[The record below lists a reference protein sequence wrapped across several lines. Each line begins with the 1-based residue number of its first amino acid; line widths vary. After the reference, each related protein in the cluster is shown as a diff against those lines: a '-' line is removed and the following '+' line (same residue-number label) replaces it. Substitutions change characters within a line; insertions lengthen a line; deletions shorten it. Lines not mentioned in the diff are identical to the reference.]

1 MSSPLEPELASP
13 ELLGALTGESPLVSD
28 SARHV
33 ASGSRIRAL
42 LAVFTVVL
50 MFSLAGLML
59 LVVSSI
65 FDRLTPSIRKDLEW
79 KATHGAV
86 ELAQAMEVGLAAED
100 ESLITPATKSYVAD
114 ADFAGVVVVSPD
126 GKVLHRRGL
135 LATAVPAELFSS
147 PAGRVNEGDGVIWS
161 WSESSIEA
169 TPVGKVAL
177 AISLDRLREGM
188 RLRQNLLLLSLGGCL
203 AGLFLSLAFFRYWI
217 GPLLRLIASAFKSL
231 ESTTALALESTRL
244 KSEFLANMSHEVRT
258 PMNGVIGMTELLLAT
273 QLDVRQRRYASTISA
288 SANSLLTIIND
299 ILDFSKIEAKKLE
312 IKKLEFS
319 PRDLVEDL
327 TVLMSE
333 RAHTKGLEVASS
345 IQAGIPETL
354 VGDSDRLRQVL
365 TNLLANAVK
374 FTEQGEVVVRVSRR
388 GGTESR
394 ALFRF
399 EVIDTGIGIA
409 QGDRERLFR
418 AFSQIDGSLTRKYGG
433 TGLGLA
439 ISRRLVELMGGT
451 LEVDSTPGK
460 GSCFWFELPFDTLEH
475 AAGPKIF
482 SAESEY
488 VLIVDDNETNRLI
501 LEELLDVWRVRH
513 ASAKSGREALD
524 LLTREAEG
532 GNAFTTMVLDMQMP
546 EMSGLEVARAVRRD
560 ERFRALHIVMLTS
573 LGREAAS
580 AEGLLQWVEQV
591 LVKPVKQADLADA
604 LPGLRVVRESVRAAP
619 TTDPSPIMNPAG
631 VRILVVEDHPLNQEV
646 MKDLLASLG
655 FAFELAENGEEAL
668 SRLVEQE
675 FSLVL
680 MDCQMPVMDGYE
692 ATRRLRRRE
701 HAESLDRVPIVA
713 VTAHALADE
722 RDKVLAAGMDDFLTK
737 PVQVSALKQIL
748 QRWLSQAKRFSNAPT
763 PAPEAIPATK
773 PVRDNVASLPT
784 AAKKPIV
791 VSTLLRTGAEK
802 SGVGR
807 PLLDTAT
814 PRSPRMCE
822 LFVTHSR
829 DDLEFIQEAAAI
841 EDPESVRLRA
851 HRLKG
856 SSYAFGAK
864 LLGDKAAELEMLA
877 KNGETNV
884 DVIVRELI
892 VLYKETLSVLK
903 EEGKSSE
910 AGA

>member
-1 MSSPLEPELASP
+1 MSSLLQRELVEPELLST
-13 ELLGALTGESPLVSD
+13 LSGQSPLVTD
-28 SARHV
+28 SARRV

-42 LAVFTVVL
+42 LVAFTVVL
-50 MFSLAGLML
+50 MSSLAGLMI

-86 ELAQAMEVGLAAED
+86 ELAQAMEVGLAAEE
-100 ESLITPATKSYVAD
+100 ESLVVPFTKSYVAD
-114 ADFAGVVVVSPD
+114 TDFAGVVVVTPD
-126 GKVLHRRGL
+126 GKILHQKGR
-135 LATAVPAELFSS
+135 LATKTVTQLFSS
-147 PAGRVNEGDGVIWS
+147 PPGRVNEAEGMIWS

-177 AISLDRLREGM
+177 VISLDRLRAGM
-188 RLRQNLLLLSLGGCL
+188 KLRENLLLLSVGGCF
-203 AGLFLSLAFFRYWI
+203 AGLLLSLLFFRYWI
-217 GPLLRLIASAFKSL
+217 GPLLGLIASTFKSL
-231 ESTTALALESTRL
+231 ERTTALALESTRL

-299 ILDFSKIEAKKLE
+299 ILDFSKIEAAKLE

-333 RAHTKGLEVASS
+333 RAHSKGLEVASY
-345 IQAGIPETL
+345 IQPGVPEAL
-354 VGDSDRLRQVL
+354 IGDSDRLRQVL

-374 FTEQGEVVVRVSRR
+374 FTESGEVVVRVTRR
-388 GGTESR
+388 GGTATRS
-394 ALFRF
+394 LFRF

-409 QGDRERLFR
+409 PQDRERLFR

-451 LEVDSTPGK
+451 LEVDSTPGT
-460 GSCFWFELPFDTLEH
+460 GSCFWFELPFETLATSEP
-475 AAGPKIF
+475 PKVF

-501 LEELLDVWRVRH
+501 LEELLDAWRVRH
-513 ASAKSGREALD
+513 ASAKSGREALE
-524 LLTREAEG
+524 LLNREVAAETP
-532 GNAFTTMVLDMQMP
+532 FTTMVLDMQMP

-591 LVKPVKQADLADA
+591 LVKPVKQADLAEA
-604 LPGLRVVRESVRAAP
+604 LPGLRVVRESVRAPAP
-619 TTDPSPIMNPAG
+619 AREASVADPAG

-655 FAFELAENGEEAL
+655 FDFDLAENGEEAL
-668 SRLVEQE
+668 TRLASKDY
-675 FSLVL
+675 SLVL
-680 MDCQMPVMDGYE
+680 MDCQMPVLDGYE
-692 ATRRLRRRE
+692 ATRRQRRRE
-701 HAESLDRVPIVA
+701 HDRGLERIPIVA

-722 RDKVLAAGMDDFLTK
+722 REKVLRAGMDDFLTK
-737 PVQVSALKQIL
+737 PVQVSSLRQVL
-748 QRWLSQAKRFSNAPT
+748 QRWLAGAKRFSSA
-763 PAPEAIPATK
+763 PAPLGAVPEVKVA
-773 PVRDNVASLPT
+773 RDNVAKLSSARSEN
-784 AAKKPIV
+784 AAVKPRAPRV
-791 VSTLLRTGAEK
+791 
-802 SGVGR
+802 
-807 PLLDTAT
+807 LLDATT

-822 LFVTHSR
+822 LFVQHSR
-829 DDLEFIQEAAAI
+829 DDLEFIQEAAAV

-856 SSYAFGAK
+856 SSYAFGAQR
-864 LLGDKAAELEMLA
+864 LGDKAAELENLA
-877 KNGETNV
+877 KGGATNV
-884 DVIVRELI
+884 DDTVQELLVI
-892 VLYKETLSVLK
+892 YKETLGVLK
-903 EEGKSSE
+903 AETQSGTE

>member
-1 MSSPLEPELASP
+1 MSSPLAQQLVDP
-13 ELLGALTGESPLVSD
+13 ELLASESPLVTD
-28 SARHV
+28 SARRV

-42 LAVFTVVL
+42 LVAFTVFL
-50 MFSLAGLML
+50 MLSLAGLMI

-79 KATHGAV
+79 KATHGAM

-100 ESLITPATKSYVAD
+100 ESLLVPFTKSYVSD
-114 ADFAGVVVVSPD
+114 TDFAGVVVVTTE
-126 GKVLHRRGL
+126 GKVLHQKGR
-135 LATAVPAELFSS
+135 LAANTVSQLFSS
-147 PAGRVNEGDGVIWS
+147 PPGRVNGSGDLIWS

-177 AISLDRLREGM
+177 VVSLDRLRAGM
-188 RLRQNLLLLSLGGCL
+188 KLRENLLLLSVGGCF
-203 AGLFLSLAFFRYWI
+203 AGLLLSLVFFRYWI
-217 GPLLRLIASAFKSL
+217 GPLLGLIASTFKRL
-231 ESTTALALESTRL
+231 ERTTALALESTRL

-299 ILDFSKIEAKKLE
+299 ILDFSKIEAAKLE

-333 RAHTKGLEVASS
+333 RAHAKGLEVASY
-345 IQAGIPETL
+345 IQPSVPEAL

-374 FTEQGEVVVRVSRR
+374 FTESGEVVVRVTRR
-388 GGTESR
+388 GGTATR

-409 QGDRERLFR
+409 PQDRDRLFR

-439 ISRRLVELMGGT
+439 ISQRLVELMGGT

-460 GSCFWFELPFDTLEH
+460 GSCFWFELPFELLATAE
-475 AAGPKIF
+475 APKVF

-488 VLIVDDNETNRLI
+488 VLIVDDNATNRLI

-513 ASAKSGREALD
+513 ASAKSGRDALE
-524 LLTREAEG
+524 LLNRAATADTP
-532 GNAFTTMVLDMQMP
+532 FTTMVLDMQMP
-546 EMSGLEVARAVRRD
+546 EMTGLDVARAVRRD

-573 LGREAAS
+573 LGQEAAS
-580 AEGLLQWVEQV
+580 AEGLTQWVEQV

-604 LPGLRVVRESVRAAP
+604 LPGLRVVRESVRAPATAAEAP
-619 TTDPSPIMNPAG
+619 IVDPGG

-655 FAFELAENGEEAL
+655 FAFDLAENGEEAL
-668 SRLVEQE
+668 ARLEGRDY
-675 FSLVL
+675 SLVL

-692 ATRRLRRRE
+692 ATRRRRRLE
-701 HAESLDRVPIVA
+701 HEEGRDRVPIVA

-722 RDKVLAAGMDDFLTK
+722 REKVLRAGMDDFLTK
-737 PVQVSALKQIL
+737 PVQVSAIKQIL
-748 QRWLSQAKRFSNAPT
+748 QRWLSRAKRFSSRPVPVPASAP
-763 PAPEAIPATK
+763 AQK
-773 PVRDNVASLPT
+773 PVHDNVA
-784 AAKKPIV
+784 
-791 VSTLLRTGAEK
+791 TLLTAKAGPSAPLAK
-802 SGVGR
+802 GSGTR
-807 PLLDTAT
+807 PLLDGGT

-822 LFVTHSR
+822 LFVQHSR
-829 DDLEFIQEAAAI
+829 DDLEFIQEATAI

-856 SSYAFGAK
+856 SSYSFGAQQ
-864 LLGDKAAELEMLA
+864 LGDKAAELEKRAL
-877 KNGETNV
+877 NGEKNV
-884 DVIVRELI
+884 DDTVQELI
-892 VLYKETLSVLK
+892 VLYKETLAVLK
-903 EEGKSSE
+903 DETKRASE